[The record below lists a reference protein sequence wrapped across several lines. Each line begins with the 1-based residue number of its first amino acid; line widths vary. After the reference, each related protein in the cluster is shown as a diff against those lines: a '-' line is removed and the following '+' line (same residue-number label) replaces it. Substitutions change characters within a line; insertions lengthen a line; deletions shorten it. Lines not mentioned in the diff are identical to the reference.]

1 MLGSMDQ
8 NAADTRVRK
17 NLEQA
22 LKTDHSL
29 NLAIHHS
36 LIKDKAAENQS
47 TASVQRQ
54 DPMDLNQFEAS
65 ASVDVCDNMN
75 WHIAV
80 IIVVVVVC
88 LCVDVQVLGV
98 LGAGAFGKVSLCRRQ
113 VVLNATLQSTQ
124 VVQEPA
130 QTKSALYA
138 IKSISSQ
145 HMVRRHSFDS
155 EQTHNL

>member
-65 ASVDVCDNMN
+65 ASADVCDIMN
-75 WHIAV
+75 
-80 IIVVVVVC
+80 
-88 LCVDVQVLGV
+88 
-98 LGAGAFGKVSLCRRQ
+98 
-113 VVLNATLQSTQ
+113 
-124 VVQEPA
+124 
-130 QTKSALYA
+130 
-138 IKSISSQ
+138 
-145 HMVRRHSFDS
+145 
-155 EQTHNL
+155 